1 MLIWTMASAKG
12 AQLTG
17 LPARGFGLAARW
29 LISAALL
36 CLLIRP
42 GMAQVDAASSVQP
55 GRLFV
60 EFANRDVTV
69 IQGKTGLTVFDR
81 AAERY
86 GVQSIVKAFP
96 FLDVIARERTLTP
109 AMESLRSIYTVE
121 FSAPYV
127 PEVVAWELARDPAVI
142 LAEPQPVHRVT
153 GLTSENPNDP
163 RFFSQGHLSHLRLP
177 EAWDVA
183 KGGQS
188 GVVIAII
195 DSGVHWEHED
205 LRKNIWTN
213 PNEVPGNGIDDD
225 NNGFVDDIHG
235 WNFRTGKPDVYGDGT
250 HAIHGTVV
258 AGIAGAV
265 THNALGIAGAGWN
278 AQIMPVNTTCQDG
291 DTLCR
296 TLDGVVY
303 ASLMGAHIINC
314 SFGSTVFSE
323 VSHRVFQAAFAEG
336 ALAVASAGN
345 ARVNVDEKPH
355 YPSGFAVTLSV
366 GGTARTSD
374 GNRFNYGRSVNV
386 FAPGSSIHGTLPR
399 NRYGTSSGT
408 SVAAPLTA
416 AVAALV
422 KTAFPDYTPGQI
434 REQVRLTAQNID
446 AAQFVGNPGEFG
458 RGRVDAF
465 RAVTET
471 AGPALR
477 LTAMEFANQ
486 NGSEEASTGDII
498 TVRAQFTNYLGDASG
513 ATVALRT
520 GAAFVEFIKDEVTG
534 ISLAY
539 GDSATY
545 EFSFRLTDAAPD
557 NHRLLFY
564 SEIRQGSLTDT
575 PDLFRIPINQTL
587 VATHHT
593 PAMRLSITREGNF
606 GYTGFQGD
614 PSGQGVGF
622 RVLDA
627 GGRERSPLYEGG
639 LLVATGRSRVSNSV
653 RSAASDQDDH
663 FIIPEG
669 ESMQIIIPGPVTSQ
683 EGRLVLTDQ
692 KASTPIGVRIL
703 QQSFV
708 DHGEGNEDFAIFKYT
723 VGNETANLITNLHIG
738 LYIDWDIDIG
748 DVSLDQARFSG
759 THSSGWGT
767 DRVGS
772 LHVGLRLLTD
782 PHLMN
787 YRALDNPSEL
797 YNGFT
802 RREKWQAMS
811 GGISRMELAG
821 TDMSQLMASGPH
833 SVASGETIEV
843 AFALIAGT
851 SAEDFLKNA
860 DQAKELWDHVINT
873 STSAEP
879 PEEAPIWAI
888 NAMYPNPTRGEV
900 TISYGAPL
908 QGTANIEVFDVLGR
922 RIATLTESQ
931 PMARSTTW
939 DARQE
944 DGRALPPGVYFVRLT
959 GNAGDKTHIYTRP
972 LVVVR

>member
-1 MLIWTMASAKG
+1 MARSSVAQHTALSAKG
-12 AQLTG
+12 FGATG
-17 LPARGFGLAARW
+17 RW
-29 LISAALL
+29 LFMAVLL
-36 CLLIRP
+36 CLLTGP
-42 GMAQVDAASSVQP
+42 GAAQVESVFSVQP

-86 GVQSIVKAFP
+86 GVQSIVKFFP
-96 FLDVIARERTLTP
+96 FLDVIARKRTLTP
-109 AMESLRSIYTVE
+109 AMESLRYIYSVE
-121 FSAPYV
+121 YSAPQL
-127 PEVVAWELARDPAVI
+127 PEVVARELARDPAVI

-195 DSGVHWEHED
+195 DSGVHWEHDD
-205 LRKNIWTN
+205 LRENIWTN

-225 NNGFVDDIHG
+225 NNGFIDDIHG
-235 WNFRTGKPDVYGDGT
+235 WNFRTRKPDVYGDGT
-250 HAIHGTVV
+250 HATHGTVV

-265 THNALGIAGAGWN
+265 TNNALGIAGAGWN
-278 AQIMPVNTTCQDG
+278 AQIMPINTTCEDG
-291 DTLCR
+291 ENLCH

-303 ASLMGAHIINC
+303 AAVMGADIVNC
-314 SFGSTVFSE
+314 SFGSDKFSE
-323 VSHRVFQAAFAEG
+323 VALRVYQAAFAEG
-336 ALAVASAGN
+336 ALAVAAAGN
-345 ARVNVDEKPH
+345 ERVNVDVKPH

-386 FAPGSSIHGTLPR
+386 FAPGVGIHATLPR

-408 SVAAPLTA
+408 SVAAPLIS

-422 KTAFPDYTPGQI
+422 RTAFPDYTPGQI
-434 REQVRLTAQNID
+434 REQVRLTAHNID
-446 AAQFVGNPGEFG
+446 AVQFVGNPGEFG

-477 LTAMEFANQ
+477 LTAVEFTNQ
-486 NGSEEASTGDII
+486 NGSQEASTGDIV

-520 GAAFVEFIKDEVTG
+520 GAAFVEFIKEEVTG
-534 ISLAY
+534 VSLAY
-539 GDSATY
+539 GDSVTY
-545 EFSFRLTDAAPD
+545 EFSFKLTDTAPD
-557 NHRLLFY
+557 NHSLLFY

-587 VATHHT
+587 VTTHYT
-593 PAMRLSITREGNF
+593 SAMRLSITREGNI

-614 PSGQGVGF
+614 PMGQGVGF
-622 RVLDA
+622 RVQDA
-627 GGRERSPLYEGG
+627 TGNERDPLFEAG
-639 LLVATGRSRVSNSV
+639 LLVATGPTMVSNSV
-653 RSAASDQDDH
+653 RGVASPDQDDH
-663 FIIPEG
+663 FAIPEG
-669 ESMQIIIPGPVTSQ
+669 ESMQIAIPGPITSQ

-703 QQSFV
+703 QQSYV
-708 DHGEGNEDFAIFKYT
+708 DHGDGNEDFAIFKYT
-723 VGNETANLITNLHIG
+723 VGNEAAHPITNLHIG
-738 LYIDWDIDIG
+738 LFFDWDIDQE
-748 DVSLDQARFSG
+748 DVSRDQAGFSG
-759 THSSGWGT
+759 AHSSGWGA
-767 DRVGS
+767 DQSGS

-782 PHLMN
+782 PHLIN
-787 YRALDNPSEL
+787 YRAIDNRSEI

-802 RREKWQAMS
+802 FAEKWQAMS
-811 GGISRMELAG
+811 RGLSQAEL
-821 TDMSQLMASGPH
+821 TDTEMSQLMASGPH
-833 SVASGETIEV
+833 SVPSGETIEV
-843 AFALIAGT
+843 AFALIAGA
-851 SAEDFLKNA
+851 SAEDFLNNA
-860 DQAKELWDHVINT
+860 DQAKEVWDHVINAPPT
-873 STSAEP
+873 MAVQ
-879 PEEAPIWAI
+879 PEERPGWTID
-888 NAMYPNPTRGEV
+888 AMYPNPTRGEV
-900 TISYGAPL
+900 TIRYGAPL
-908 QGTANIEVFDVLGR
+908 HGTATIEIFDVLGR
-922 RIATLTESQ
+922 RVATLTERRPS
-931 PMARSTTW
+931 ARSTTW

-944 DGRALPPGVYFVRLT
+944 DGRVLPPGVYLVRLT
-959 GNAGDKTHIYTRP
+959 GKARDKTHLHARP

>member
-1 MLIWTMASAKG
+1 
-12 AQLTG
+12 
-17 LPARGFGLAARW
+17 
-29 LISAALL
+29 
-36 CLLIRP
+36 
-42 GMAQVDAASSVQP
+42 MAQVDAASSVQP
-55 GRLFV
+55 GKLFV

-109 AMESLRSIYTVE
+109 AMESLRSIYAVE
-121 FSAPYV
+121 YSAPYS
-127 PEVVAWELARDPAVI
+127 PEVVARELARDPAVL
-142 LAEPQPVHRVT
+142 LAEPQPVRQVT

-163 RFFSQGHLSHLRLP
+163 EFAAQAHLGHLRLP

-183 KGGQS
+183 KGEQS
-188 GVVIAII
+188 DVIIAIV
-195 DSGVHWEHED
+195 DGGVHWEHED
-205 LRKNIWTN
+205 LRDNIWTN

-235 WNFRTGKPDVYGDGT
+235 WNFRTGQPDVYGDGT
-250 HAIHGTVV
+250 HASHGTLV
-258 AGIAGAV
+258 AGVAGAV

-278 AQIMPVNTTCQDG
+278 AKIMLINAACD
-291 DTLCR
+291 DSEALCR

-303 ASLMGAHIINC
+303 ASLMGADIINC

-323 VSHRVFQAAFAEG
+323 FSHRVYQAAFAEG
-336 ALAVASAGN
+336 ALAVAAAGN
-345 ARVNVDEKPH
+345 NGINVDRKQH
-355 YPSGFAVTLSV
+355 YPAGFAITLSV
-366 GGTARTSD
+366 GGTAQTSD
-374 GNRFNYGRSVNV
+374 RNLYNYGRSVNV
-386 FAPGSSIHGTLPR
+386 YAPGSGIHGTLPG
-399 NRYGTSSGT
+399 NRYGISSGT
-408 SVAAPLTA
+408 SVAAPLTS

-422 KTAFPDYTPGQI
+422 RTAFPDYTPGQI
-434 REQVRLTAQNID
+434 REQVRLTAHNID
-446 AAQFVGNPGEFG
+446 AIQSVGNPGEFG

-477 LTAMEFANQ
+477 LTAVEFTNQ
-486 NGSEEASTGDII
+486 NGSQDASSGDIV

-513 ATVALRT
+513 ATIALRT
-520 GAAFVEFIKDEVTG
+520 EAAFVEFIKEEVTG

-539 GDSATY
+539 GDSVTH
-545 EFSFRLTDAAPD
+545 EFSFRLTGAVPG
-557 NHRLLFY
+557 NHNVLFY
-564 SEIRQGSLTDT
+564 SEISQGSLTDT
-575 PDLFRIPINQTL
+575 PDLFRIPINQT
-587 VATHHT
+587 VVRTHYT
-593 PAMRLSITREGNF
+593 PAMRLSITRQGNI
-606 GYTGFQGD
+606 GYTDFKGD
-614 PSGQGVGF
+614 FMGQGVGF

-627 GGRERSPLYEGG
+627 NGRERDPLYEAG
-639 LLVATGRSRVSNSV
+639 LLVATGPTRVSNSV
-653 RSAASDQDDH
+653 RGVMVTDQDDH
-663 FIIPEG
+663 FIVPDG
-669 ESMQIIIPGPVTSQ
+669 ERLQITIPGPITSQ

-692 KASTPIGVRIL
+692 KALSPIGVQIL
-703 QQSFV
+703 QQSYV

-723 VGNETANLITNLHIG
+723 VGNEAAHPITNLHIG
-738 LYIDWDIDIG
+738 LFFDWDIDQE
-748 DVSLDQARFSG
+748 DVSRDQAGFSG
-759 THSSGWGT
+759 AHSSGWGA
-767 DRVGS
+767 DQSGS
-772 LHVGLRLLTD
+772 LHAGLRLLTD
-782 PHLMN
+782 PHLIN
-787 YRALDNPSEL
+787 YRAIDSPNEI
-797 YNGFT
+797 YDGFT
-802 RREKWQAMS
+802 FAEKWQAMS
-811 GGISRMELAG
+811 GGISQVELAG

-922 RIATLTESQ
+922 RVATLTESQ

-939 DARQE
+939 DAHQE
-944 DGRALPPGVYFVRLT
+944 DGRVLPSGVYFVRLT
-959 GNAGDKTHIYTRP
+959 GNAGDKTHIHTRP